1 MDILFGDKQEL
12 INSTE
17 VNMFNPFEDMIDKTS
32 SYRLIK
38 NFGVTST
45 TLGIDNKI
53 TKNEKNKLIHDLIRK
68 TFTKLDEDNINNNE
82 TTLPQTL
89 DTEIIYVIDRFEGN
103 FAVCENRET
112 GEMLN
117 VELSK
122 LPNGLEEGDIL
133 IYKDNVFIKDVN
145 KRKEIEDRINEKV
158 KNIFED

>member
-1 MDILFGDKQEL
+1 MDILFVDKQEL

-82 TTLPQTL
+82 TALPQTL

>member
-68 TFTKLDEDNINNNE
+68 TFTKLEEDNINNNE
-82 TTLPQTL
+82 TALPQTL

>member
-82 TTLPQTL
+82 TALPQTL